1 MKGFAA
7 KIYVDPNAAPRYYP
21 ARPVAYAFRE
31 MVEQELER
39 LTRDGVL
46 EPVEVS
52 EWAAPI
58 VPVLKQDKRS
68 VRICRVTVN
77 PVSKLDRYP
86 IPKMA
91 DLFAKLSKGKYF
103 TKLDLSHA
111 YQQIPLDEESK
122 RYVVVN
128 TQKGLFR
135 YTRLPFGVASAPAI
149 FQRVI
154 DNLLQG
160 IEGVVTYLDDILIAG
175 SSEEQHLQMLDEVLG
190 RLEKAG
196 LRVKPKKCEFMRTSV
211 TYLGHRVDESGLH
224 PLTLKMQA
232 IRDAPT
238 PESVPKLQSYLGMLS
253 YYGKFMPNLS
263 STLSPL
269 YHLLKKDIPWEWG
282 PEQERAFQESKNRL
296 TAETFIA
303 HFDPELPL
311 TLACD
316 ASGYGLGAVLAQT
329 GLRSQLVSRLEHFRR
344 PNETTRSW
352 KKKACPASS
361 ELRSFTNICLDIRS
375 S

>member
-1 MKGFAA
+1 MFQEGLGTMKGFAA

-31 MVEQELER
+31 MVEQELEH

-68 VRICRVTVN
+68 VRICGDFRVTVN

-282 PEQERAFQESKNRL
+282 PEQERAFQESKNML

-316 ASGYGLGAVLAQT
+316 ASGYGLGAVLAHKLPD
-329 GLRSQLVSRLEHFRR
+329 GSEKPIGFASRTL
-344 PNETTRSW
+344 S
-352 KKKACPASS
+352 PA
-361 ELRSFTNICLDIRS
+361 ERNY
-375 S
+375 